1 MRRLLGIGN
10 TIPVLFLCP
19 KLSHKAEGGFDI
31 TTNIEAA
38 DILVRALGSD
48 ITDSVLLQQEKT
60 FNLVLRIIHENISLE
75 SLTDEEVEE
84 LAFKLTDAVQDYRTE
99 CDLPCQI
106 VGRVRSLSGKK
117 RHLI

>member
-1 MRRLLGIGN
+1 MRRLLSIGN

-19 KLSHKAEGGFDI
+19 KLSHKAEGGFNI

-38 DILVRALGSD
+38 DILVRALSSD

-99 CDLPCQI
+99 CDIPCQI
-106 VGRVRSLSGKK
+106 VDRVRSLSGKK
-117 RHLI
+117 RRLI